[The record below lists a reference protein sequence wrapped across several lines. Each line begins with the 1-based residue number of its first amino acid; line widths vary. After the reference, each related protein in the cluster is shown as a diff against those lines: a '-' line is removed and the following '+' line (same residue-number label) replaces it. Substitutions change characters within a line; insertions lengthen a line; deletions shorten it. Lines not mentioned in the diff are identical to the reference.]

1 MGKCNVQIVLVGTVG
16 IRVMLRQRGGGVYVL
31 LNAEQIVYISFVIN
45 AFKIFFHV
53 INACKMFLCIYFLLT
68 IIRFFGGFLIWYWF
82 FICGVS
88 WSLEVPSD
96 GDLL

>member
-1 MGKCNVQIVLVGTVG
+1 MGKCNVQIVLVRTVG
-16 IRVMLRQRGGGVYVL
+16 IRVMLRQSGGKDYVL

-45 AFKIFFHV
+45 AFKNFFHV

-68 IIRFFGGFLIWYWF
+68 IIKFYWGFLIWHWF
-82 FICGVS
+82 FKCGVS
-88 WSLEVPSD
+88 WSLEAPSG

>member
-1 MGKCNVQIVLVGTVG
+1 MGKCNVQIVLVRTVG
-16 IRVMLRQRGGGVYVL
+16 IRVMLRYVL

-45 AFKIFFHV
+45 AFKKFFHV

-68 IIRFFGGFLIWYWF
+68 IIKFFGGFLIWHWF
-82 FICGVS
+82 FKCGVS
-88 WSLEVPSD
+88 WSLEAPSD